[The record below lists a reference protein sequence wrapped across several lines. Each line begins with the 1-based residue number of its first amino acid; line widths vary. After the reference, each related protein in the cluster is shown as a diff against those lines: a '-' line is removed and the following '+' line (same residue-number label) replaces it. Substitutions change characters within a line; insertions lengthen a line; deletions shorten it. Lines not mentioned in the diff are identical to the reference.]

1 MKRLKKSH
9 RITIGLIILAI
20 GVLLLG
26 ADRIFVS
33 AESAGNFGASM
44 TILTIVS
51 LFFFLVGAIWLF
63 RTTFD

>member
-1 MKRLKKSH
+1 MPKLKKSR

-20 GVLLLG
+20 GVLILG

-33 AESAGNFGASM
+33 ADNASYGRSM
-44 TILTIVS
+44 TVLTVVA
-51 LFFFLVGAIWLF
+51 LFFFLVAAIWLF

>member
-1 MKRLKKSH
+1 MKKRYKF
-9 RITIGLIILAI
+9 TIGLIILAV

-26 ADRIFVS
+26 ADRLFVS
-33 AESAGNFGASM
+33 ANNASFGQSM
-44 TILTIVS
+44 TVLTIVA

>member
-1 MKRLKKSH
+1 MSKLKKSH
-9 RITIGLIILAI
+9 RITIGLIILAV

-26 ADRIFVS
+26 ADRLFVAADNAS
-33 AESAGNFGASM
+33 FGQSM
-44 TILTIVS
+44 TVVTIVA